1 MLAYLTADDRFLG
14 LTKGDWGLLFGAS
27 TLIVAATFLFT

>member
-14 LTKGDWGLLFGAS
+14 LNRGDWAFLFGAS